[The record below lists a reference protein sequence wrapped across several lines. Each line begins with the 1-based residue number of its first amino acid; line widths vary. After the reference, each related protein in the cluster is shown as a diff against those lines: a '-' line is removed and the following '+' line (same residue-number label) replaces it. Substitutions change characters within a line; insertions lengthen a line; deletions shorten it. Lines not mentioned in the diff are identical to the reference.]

1 MIIKVDKKH
10 SPDRDKIA
18 PKKLISG
25 SGETSLWNAFSDP
38 SDQFHVGHWMSD
50 PCEINVSYTENE
62 LCVIVEGEVELTGA
76 DGQTFALNKG
86 EAFVIPAGFHGI
98 WKSITKVVKIYA
110 IFENKDKNENK
121 DKDHD

>member
-38 SDQFHVGHWMSD
+38 SDQFHVGHWIRVRLM
-50 PCEINVSYTENE
+50 CLILKMN
-62 LCVIVEGEVELTGA
+62 
-76 DGQTFALNKG
+76 
-86 EAFVIPAGFHGI
+86 
-98 WKSITKVVKIYA
+98 YA
-110 IFENKDKNENK
+110 
-121 DKDHD
+121 